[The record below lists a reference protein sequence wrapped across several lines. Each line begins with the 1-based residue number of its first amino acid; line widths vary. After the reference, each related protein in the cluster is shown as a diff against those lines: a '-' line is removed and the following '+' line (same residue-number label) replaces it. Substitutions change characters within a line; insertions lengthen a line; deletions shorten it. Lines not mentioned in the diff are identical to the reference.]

1 MTATVPATPSA
12 TTTASRTTTAGA
24 TTPPTS
30 PAAWTSAVR
39 IVITECDH
47 DSFAAE
53 HDLTDPAGAELVLTQ
68 SRSALEL
75 VANAQGADAILVQYA
90 PITAEVMDALPRLRV
105 IGRYGV
111 GVDSVDIEAATARG
125 IAVCNVPDY
134 GTESVSDHAIGLT
147 MACARGIPR
156 LDRGIRAGSFDLAA
170 VRPLYKTRDRIFG
183 VIGLGLIGTA
193 TARKAAGLG
202 YQVIG
207 YDIAAE
213 PGATTFHGFESVGLG
228 ELLER
233 SQVVSLHTPL
243 TNITRAMIGA
253 DQLALMRQDAILVNT
268 SRGGVIDTDAL
279 VEALLTGSIRGAAI
293 DVHESEPLPAGHP
306 LTTFDSV
313 VLTPHLAWY
322 TEESYDELKR
332 RTVANV
338 LAVCAGRPPRNIVNP
353 EVLGGPGRNSGCAP
367 MAAAKPATESTAKT
381 SLQLT

>member
-1 MTATVPATPSA
+1 M
-12 TTTASRTTTAGA
+12 
-24 TTPPTS
+24 
-30 PAAWTSAVR
+30 R

-53 HDLTDPAGAELVLTQ
+53 HLVTDPAGVDLVLTQ
-68 SRSALEL
+68 SRTPAEL
-75 VANAQGADAILVQYA
+75 VANAAGADGILVQYA
-90 PITAEVMDALPRLRV
+90 PITAAVMDALPDLRA

-111 GVDSVDIEAATARG
+111 GVDSVDVAAATARG

-147 MACARGIPR
+147 LAVARGIPR
-156 LDRGIRAGSFDLAA
+156 LDRGLRAGAFDLPA
-170 VRPLYKTRDRIFG
+170 VRPLFQTRDRVFG

-202 YQVIG
+202 YEVIG

-213 PGATTFHGFESVGLG
+213 PGARTFHGFTSVGLD
-228 ELLER
+228 ELLDR

-243 TNITRAMIGA
+243 TPLTRGMIGA
-253 DQLALMRQDAILVNT
+253 GELARMRPDAILVNT
-268 SRGGVIDTDAL
+268 SRGGVVDTAAL
-279 VEALLTGSIRGAAI
+279 VEALRTGSILGAAI
-293 DVHESEPLPAGHP
+293 DVHETEPLPAGHP

-332 RTVANV
+332 RSVANV
-338 LAVCAGRPPRNIVNP
+338 VEVCAGRVPRNIVNP
-353 EVLGGPGRNSGCAP
+353 EVLGAPGRNSVPGSRREGS
-367 MAAAKPATESTAKT
+367 MR
-381 SLQLT
+381 

>member
-1 MTATVPATPSA
+1 M
-12 TTTASRTTTAGA
+12 
-24 TTPPTS
+24 
-30 PAAWTSAVR
+30 R

-53 HDLTDPAGAELVLTQ
+53 REITDPAGAELVLTQ
-68 SRSALEL
+68 SRTASEL
-75 VANAQGADAILVQYA
+75 VANAAGADAILVQYA
-90 PITAEVMDALPRLRV
+90 QITAEVIDALPGLRA

-111 GVDSVDIEAATARG
+111 GVDSVDIDAATARG

-134 GTESVSDHAIGLT
+134 GTESVSDHAIGL
-147 MACARGIPR
+147 ALAAARGIPR
-156 LDRGIRAGSFDLAA
+156 LDRGLRAGAFDLAA
-170 VRPLYKTRDRIFG
+170 VRPLFQTRDRVFG

-213 PGATTFHGFESVGLG
+213 PGATTFHGFPSVSLD

-243 TNITRAMIGA
+243 TDVTRGMIGA
-253 DQLALMRQDAILVNT
+253 AQLAQMRPDAILVNT
-268 SRGGVIDTDAL
+268 SRGGVIDGAAL
-279 VEALLTGSIRGAAI
+279 VEALRTGGIRGAAI
-293 DVHESEPLPAGHP
+293 DVHESEPLPAGDP
-306 LTTFDSV
+306 LMSFDSV

-322 TEESYDELKR
+322 TEESYDDLKR

-338 LAVCAGRPPRNIVNP
+338 VEVCAGRAPRNIVNP
-353 EVLGGPGRNSGCAP
+353 EVLGAPGRNSECAI
-367 MAAAKPATESTAKT
+367 ATSPTGAR
-381 SLQLT
+381 Q

>member
-1 MTATVPATPSA
+1 MTA
-12 TTTASRTTTAGA
+12 
-24 TTPPTS
+24 
-30 PAAWTSAVR
+30 AAMR

-47 DSFAAE
+47 DSFDAE
-53 HDLTDPAGAELVLTQ
+53 HLVTDPAGAELVLTQ
-68 SRSALEL
+68 SVTAADL
-75 VANAQGADAILVQYA
+75 VVNAAGADAILVQYA
-90 PITAEVMDALPRLRV
+90 EITGEVMDALPALRA

-111 GVDSVDIEAATARG
+111 GVDSVDIAAATARG

-147 MACARGIPR
+147 LAAARGIPR
-156 LDRGIRAGSFDLAA
+156 LDRGLRAGSFDLAA
-170 VRPLYKTRDRIFG
+170 VRPLYQTRARVFG
-183 VIGLGLIGTA
+183 VIGMGLIGSA

-202 YQVIG
+202 YEVIG
-207 YDIAAE
+207 YDIEAASW
-213 PGATTFHGFESVGLG
+213 ATTFRGFPSVSLD

-243 TNITRAMIGA
+243 TDVTRGMIGA
-253 DQLALMRQDAILVNT
+253 AELARMRSDAILVNT
-268 SRGGVIDTDAL
+268 SRGGVVDGEAL
-279 VEALLTGSIRGAAI
+279 VAALRSGGIRGAAI

-338 LAVCAGRPPRNIVNP
+338 VDVCADRAPRNIVNP
-353 EVLGGPGRNSGCAP
+353 EVLGAPGRNSGCAP
-367 MAAAKPATESTAKT
+367 VLAGVVHEGAGA
-381 SLQLT
+381 